1 MAGGPSGKVRAPA
14 ASAGTPGRGASG
26 GGDGGANMGWWIAG
40 AMMIVVILFMA
51 WPILNPSQ
59 TPNTVVPGATGAG
72 GAGPTDIAN
81 MSPREAA
88 DRLYNR
94 VMAAAESN
102 DSTQVTTFLPMAIQA
117 YDIARPLDPDG
128 LFHLSRL
135 QRVGLFDADALS
147 SAQEALDMNPD
158 YLLALYAA
166 GDAALALGDTGT
178 AETYFQRLL
187 DVWDA
192 QMASGN
198 QDYQLHARQIGG
210 IREYA
215 QEALGVE

>member
-1 MAGGPSGKVRAPA
+1 
-14 ASAGTPGRGASG
+14 
-26 GGDGGANMGWWIAG
+26 
-40 AMMIVVILFMA
+40 
-51 WPILNPSQ
+51 
-59 TPNTVVPGATGAG
+59 
-72 GAGPTDIAN
+72 
-81 MSPREAA
+81 
-88 DRLYNR
+88 
-94 VMAAAESN
+94 
-102 DSTQVTTFLPMAIQA
+102 
-117 YDIARPLDPDG
+117 
-128 LFHLSRL
+128 
-135 QRVGLFDADALS
+135 
-147 SAQEALDMNPD
+147 MNPD

-198 QDYQLHARQIGG
+198 QDYQLHARQMDG